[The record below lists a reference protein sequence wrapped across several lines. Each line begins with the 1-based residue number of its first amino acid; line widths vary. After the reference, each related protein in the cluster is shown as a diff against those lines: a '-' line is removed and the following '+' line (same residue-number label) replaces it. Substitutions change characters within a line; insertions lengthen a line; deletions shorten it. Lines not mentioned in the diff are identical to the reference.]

1 MDTVL
6 CECCQRPGGLLTQ
19 CAHVDEDG
27 NGRRKCQIFQHT
39 LCAELCDRERI
50 IVNSD
55 NGDLIF
61 YKCALHSFG
70 EDAIC
75 VVCRFGSRQNSMLEC
90 DGCSN
95 GYHMDCLPTP
105 LTEVPEGDWFCPK
118 CKPENHKVVVSK
130 KSTSTTTI
138 KKEELTKIETK
149 KEERN
154 KEEKKVLELSKKE
167 SIQKAI
173 EAYITTDID
182 NMNTTTPPPP
192 TTNVTTSVKS
202 TIPSLEDSN
211 KKIDE
216 TVKEQVVSTTEL
228 ENKENDSET
237 KQGEQP
243 DNEILEISDSES
255 AYSTELAETNEPE
268 LVTPRPLILLKKN
281 QTADSFP
288 IGDPLLDYSLVD
300 KMQEM
305 KKD

>member
-1 MDTVL
+1 
-6 CECCQRPGGLLTQ
+6 
-19 CAHVDEDG
+19 
-27 NGRRKCQIFQHT
+27 
-39 LCAELCDRERI
+39 
-50 IVNSD
+50 
-55 NGDLIF
+55 
-61 YKCALHSFG
+61 
-70 EDAIC
+70 
-75 VVCRFGSRQNSMLEC
+75 ML
-90 DGCSN
+90 SN
-95 GYHMDCLPTP
+95 
-105 LTEVPEGDWFCPK
+105 
-118 CKPENHKVVVSK
+118 
-130 KSTSTTTI
+130 
-138 KKEELTKIETK
+138 
-149 KEERN
+149 
-154 KEEKKVLELSKKE
+154 KE

-173 EAYITTDID
+173 EAYISTDID
-182 NMNTTTPPPP
+182 NRNTPPPP
-192 TTNVTTSVKS
+192 STTSVQS

-211 KKIDE
+211 KKIDNVVDE